1 MTNPAI
7 EAAKEAQAKVDSCL
21 DYGRNFRL
29 EAGAG
34 AGKTY
39 SLVEALKK
47 LISERGRELQ
57 RADKKV
63 ACITYTEVAREEIA
77 QEIEQHPAILVKT
90 IHAFCWGFMSR
101 FQKELRALVSGLE
114 DKQDEI
120 EEAGG
125 VVDQVVEYQL
135 GFFGI
140 DEKRIT
146 LHHDNVPRFMALLLG
161 KPKYRA
167 LFAATYPII
176 FVDEYQDTDPHFM
189 EALAEH
195 FLGTG
200 SGPKIGLFGDHW
212 QTIYRSDYGLAAYP
226 SVEAINKGSNFRSV
240 PAVVN
245 VLNALRPDLG
255 QSVKDPNALGEARF
269 FHANSYTGERTNTR
283 SSKNDTPPEV
293 SRDFMA
299 KLMETLKQDGWDL
312 SSEKTKILML
322 THNAISAE
330 RGYSMIAK
338 SYRYNDSFA
347 KKEDPLIAFLVDI
360 VEPMCRAFN
369 EKRFGDMFRV
379 LGQRPELSAHADK
392 VAWSTDMAELAE
404 ARINGSI
411 GDVIDLLKKTRRP
424 QLPDKIVRRE
434 QDLAAADGETE
445 LRRSLEEHRLVRE
458 APYQEVVRLA
468 EFIEGQ
474 TPFATQHSVK
484 GAEFD
489 NVIVVLGGGWNHYN
503 WPQLLELL
511 TTGAITK
518 KNEKGYYRARNLFY
532 VSVSRPR
539 KRLAV
544 LATQTV
550 SPTAMQ
556 TAKKLFGEDNIIGL
570 ELL

>member
-7 EAAKEAQAKVDSCL
+7 EAAKEAQKRVDACL
-21 DYGRNFRL
+21 DEGRNFRL

-47 LISERGRELQ
+47 LINERGRDLQ
-57 RADKKV
+57 RAGQKV
-63 ACITYTEVAREEIA
+63 ACITYTVVAREEIA
-77 QEIEQHPAILVKT
+77 QEIEQHPAILVET

-101 FQKELRALVSGLE
+101 FQKDLRALVADME
-114 DKQDEI
+114 DKQDKI
-120 EEAGG
+120 AEAGG
-125 VVDQVVEYQL
+125 IADQVVEYQL

-146 LHHDNVPRFMALLLG
+146 LHHDDIPRFMARLLG
-161 KPKYRA
+161 KPKFRS
-167 LFAATYPII
+167 LFAATYPVI

-195 FLGTG
+195 FLATGTG
-200 SGPKIGLFGDHW
+200 PRIGFFGDHW
-212 QTIYRSDYGLAAYP
+212 QTIYRSDYGLADYP
-226 SVEAINKGSNFRSV
+226 SLEPIDKGSNFRSV

-245 VLNALRPDLG
+245 VLNALRPELK
-255 QSVKDPNALGEARF
+255 QAVKDPDARGEARF
-269 FHANSYTGERTNTR
+269 FHANSYNGERTSSS

-299 KLMETLKQDGWDL
+299 KLTERLIQDGWDL

-322 THNAISAE
+322 THNAIAAE
-330 RGYSMIAK
+330 RGYPTIAK
-338 SYRYNDSFA
+338 AYRYNDSFA
-347 KKEDPLIAFLVDI
+347 KKEDPLIAFLVDT
-360 VEPMCRAFN
+360 VEPMCRAFT
-369 EKRFGDMFRV
+369 EKRFGDMFRI
-379 LGQRPELSAHADK
+379 LGSRPELSTHEDK
-392 VAWSTDMAELAE
+392 VAWATDMAALAD
-404 ARINGSI
+404 ARANGSI
-411 GDVIDLLKKTRRP
+411 GDVVDLLKGTGRP
-424 QLPDKIVRRE
+424 RLPDRIVRRE
-434 QDLAAADGETE
+434 QELAAAEDGAE
-445 LRRSLEEHRLVRE
+445 LPRSLQEHGLVRE
-458 APYQEVVRLA
+458 APYQELARLA

-511 TTGAITK
+511 TTGAITA

-532 VSVSRPR
+532 VAVSRP
-539 KRLAV
+539 KKKLAV
-544 LATQTV
+544 LATQTLP
-550 SPTAMQ
+550 PTALQ
-556 TAKKLFGEDNIIGL
+556 SAEKLFGSGNVVALTI
-570 ELL
+570 